1 MVKPYLVMV
10 IAITFFQPVSGMT
23 VASEDLVAVLQ
34 FRFFQTEMR
43 VVGYHKALEPLSVFE
58 DGGC

>member
-1 MVKPYLVMV
+1 MV